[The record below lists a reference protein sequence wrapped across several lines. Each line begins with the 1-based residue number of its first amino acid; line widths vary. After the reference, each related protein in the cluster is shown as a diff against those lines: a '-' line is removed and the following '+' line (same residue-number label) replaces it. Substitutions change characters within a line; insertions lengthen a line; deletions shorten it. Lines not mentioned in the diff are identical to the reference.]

1 MNNIAQTAIVSK
13 KAILGKNVSVGHFS
27 VIEDDVVIGD
37 NTEIMSHV
45 LICSGTRMGKNC
57 RVFKGAVVG
66 TIPQDLKFEGED
78 TLLEIGDNNT
88 IREFCTLNR
97 GTKDRGR
104 TTVGNNC
111 LLMAYAHIGHDSDV
125 RDNVI
130 IANSVN
136 LAGHV
141 LIEEYAGIG
150 GDTSIHQYCKVGMH
164 AFVGGGFRIVN
175 DVPPFIMAAGEPL
188 KYYGLNRVGLKR
200 RGFSPETLNIIKKFY
215 SYFSNPGMTFS
226 QAFEEI
232 DRNLKKIPEI
242 EHALEFIKSSKRG
255 LIKFKG

>member
-1 MNNIAQTAIVSK
+1 MNNIAPTAIVSEN
-13 KAILGKNVSVGHFS
+13 AVLGKNVSIGHFS
-27 VIEDDVVIGD
+27 IIEDNVVIGD

-45 LICSGTRMGKNC
+45 LICSGTRLGKNC
-57 RVFKGAVVG
+57 KIFKGAVLG
-66 TIPQDLKFEGED
+66 TIPQDLKFGGED
-78 TLLEIGDNNT
+78 SYLEIGDNNT

-97 GTKDRGR
+97 GTKDRGK
-104 TTVGNNC
+104 TSLGNNC

-125 RDNVI
+125 RNNVI

-141 LIEEYAGIG
+141 LIEDFAGIG
-150 GDTSIHQYCKVGMH
+150 GDTSIHQYCKVGIH
-164 AFVGGGFRIVN
+164 SFTGGGFRIVR
-175 DVPPFIMAAGEPL
+175 DVPPYVLAAGEPL

-200 RGFSPETLNIIKKFY
+200 KGFSSETLDIIKKFY
-215 SYFSNPGMTFS
+215 SYFSNPDITFS
-226 QAFEEI
+226 RAFEEI
-232 DRNLKKIPEI
+232 DRNIEKIPEI